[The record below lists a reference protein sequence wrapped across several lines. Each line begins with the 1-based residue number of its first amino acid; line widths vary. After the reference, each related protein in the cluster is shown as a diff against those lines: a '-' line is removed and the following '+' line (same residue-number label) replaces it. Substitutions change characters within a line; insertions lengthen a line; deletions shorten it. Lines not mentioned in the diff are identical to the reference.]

1 MQIFL
6 HESTFHT
13 VLLLTISSVERI
25 KRKSSSP
32 STSSWRALTF
42 FFKVRYFC
50 LKEFR
55 FTFAFLNSCFA
66 KIRSLLRAAI
76 RLCFLGLSMS
86 NSLLTSLSSLSSA
99 STRKKPV
106 VVLITPFFG
115 FGKLCEITF
124 FFEIGTDEV
133 GLDEVTIVVELD
145 EVVTVDEVFT
155 VNAVVTVDTGHVEV
169 VVVDVVT
176 GRAPLTAIKNRS
188 NEDRL

>member
-1 MQIFL
+1 M
-6 HESTFHT
+6 
-13 VLLLTISSVERI
+13 
-25 KRKSSSP
+25 
-32 STSSWRALTF
+32 
-42 FFKVRYFC
+42 
-50 LKEFR
+50 
-55 FTFAFLNSCFA
+55 
-66 KIRSLLRAAI
+66 
-76 RLCFLGLSMS
+76 
-86 NSLLTSLSSLSSA
+86 
-99 STRKKPV
+99 
-106 VVLITPFFG
+106 LITPFFG

-124 FFEIGTDEV
+124 FFGMGTDEV